1 MIEENDLVALLI
13 NLPELNLNKGDVG
26 TVAFCYESG
35 ERYEIEFINAKGET
49 IGVKTL
55 TKDQIKK
62 VEMENTI
69 LHVREFRKVA

>member
-1 MIEENDLVALLI
+1 MIQENDLVALLT
-13 NLPELNLNKGDVG
+13 NLVELNLRKGDVG
-26 TVAFCYESG
+26 TVAYCYESG
-35 ERYEIEFINAKGET
+35 ERYEVEFINAKGET

-55 TKDQIKK
+55 TENQVKK